1 MVHNAL
7 LLPSRKD
14 GSGQE
19 GGMTQHGNV
28 WMDAST
34 VCGRWHSATMG
45 NIHVQ
50 IQARR
55 GLRRPGARIALG
67 NGKHR
72 RASGGRL
79 SRQGMLRT
87 CLACTSG
94 RPCAVCV
101 HNRFMVL
108 KRYVPCPPHTDSLI
122 PARHLRRR
130 TLLALCAVGRLRLRR
145 NGVSVVRALC
155 VPAIAPLA
163 FAPSGRGEAP
173 CMGRGHSDQPHSPA
187 SQGQGQASFQLDGC
201 CDLLLAHP

>member
-1 MVHNAL
+1 M
-7 LLPSRKD
+7 D
-14 GSGQE
+14 GRI
-19 GGMTQHGNV
+19 N
-28 WMDAST
+28 
-34 VCGRWHSATMG
+34 
-45 NIHVQ
+45 
-50 IQARR
+50 
-55 GLRRPGARIALG
+55 GLREMAQCNDGQHPCADTGPQRLEAARCPHRPWQWQAPE
-67 NGKHR
+67 GKHR

-108 KRYVPCPPHTDSLI
+108 KRHVPCPPHTDSLI

>member
-1 MVHNAL
+1 M
-7 LLPSRKD
+7 D
-14 GSGQE
+14 GRI
-19 GGMTQHGNV
+19 N
-28 WMDAST
+28 
-34 VCGRWHSATMG
+34 
-45 NIHVQ
+45 
-50 IQARR
+50 
-55 GLRRPGARIALG
+55 GLREMAQCNDGQHPCADTGPQRLEAARCPHRPWQWQAPEGQSWSYAPKGHGAEMAWRVP
-67 NGKHR
+67 
-72 RASGGRL
+72 
-79 SRQGMLRT
+79 RQ
-87 CLACTSG
+87 

-101 HNRFMVL
+101 HNGFMVL
-108 KRYVPCPPHTDSLI
+108 KRHVPCPPHTDSLI

-163 FAPSGRGEAP
+163 FAPPGRGEAP